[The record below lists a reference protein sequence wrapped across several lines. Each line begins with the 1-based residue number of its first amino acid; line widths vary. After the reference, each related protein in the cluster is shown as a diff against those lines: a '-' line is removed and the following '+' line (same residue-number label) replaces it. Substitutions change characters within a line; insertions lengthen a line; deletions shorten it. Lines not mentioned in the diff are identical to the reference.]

1 MPSIRLLVA
10 TLAML
15 VATAAGAA
23 VHAAAETAEFGRL
36 LSKADVAFVDAAGGN
51 STRAYDVAAIELVR
65 QRVLADEASSSGVR
79 RIAAG
84 ALVESDL
91 EAGLDEAA
99 LDLYESRTPIA
110 RDALTSGAIVSA
122 TVSPNQGWPGGRCA
136 LDLRDGE
143 WRIATLSSWVT

>member
-23 VHAAAETAEFGRL
+23 VHATAETAEFGRL

-51 STRAYDVAAIELVR
+51 STRAYDVAAIELLR

-84 ALVESDL
+84 ALVESYL

-99 LDLYESRTPIA
+99 LDLYESLTPIA

-122 TVSPNQGWPGGRCA
+122 TVSPNQGGSGGRCA